1 MKKIKNIILLV
12 LLTASIVSCND
23 AIEITQPGILG
34 EEQAFS
40 NVADLRLGLL
50 GAYNNFDVTQEI
62 QFNAVFTDEIS
73 IGTGNGGQGLG
84 SGEYG
89 YILNPGSSFPTAW
102 WVNNLAALNSINR
115 VLEAAEGIE
124 PQAGE
129 QQEYNDILGQL
140 YALRAFAHFQ
150 LSSYLSTDYSDDSAL
165 STILLDFVPS
175 VVDDLPRNT
184 NGEIYALIDSDLTLA
199 ANLISDQSNPIFA
212 SKDFVTALRARIA
225 AYRGNY
231 ATANNLASQLLNSY
245 PIANRQ
251 QYIDMF
257 LDEGNTEI
265 IFKLSRQIGD
275 PYDGQGA
282 TGSAFAGGWAGA
294 NFAFVNPTATGGAYF
309 EMSRTVFNNLD
320 PADVRYD
327 VNVHPTS
334 IIDPDYMTNNNDDL
348 DILAISKY
356 PGKDGQPLMNDL
368 KVFRSSEMLLI
379 KAEALADAGSI
390 NGPGNTTAGL
400 LKQLR
405 DARFGSDQPLPNFA
419 NEQEAFGAIMDERRI
434 ELVYEGH
441 RYKDLKRLGQ
451 RSGRG
456 IDRDPLDCDINN
468 SCNPPATTSN
478 LFSIPIPLVELN
490 ANEVIQQNPGY

>member
-1 MKKIKNIILLV
+1 MKKIKKLILLV
-12 LLTASIVSCND
+12 FFTASIVSCND

-34 EEQAFS
+34 ADQAFS
-40 NVADLRLGLL
+40 DVEDLRLGLL

-62 QFNAVFTDEIS
+62 NFNAVFTDEIS
-73 IGTGNGGQGLG
+73 IGVGNGGQGIADY
-84 SGEYG
+84 S
-89 YILNPGSSFPTAW
+89 YILNPSSSFPTAW
-102 WVNNLAALNSINR
+102 WINNLTALNSINR

-124 PQAGE
+124 PEAGE
-129 QQEYNDILGQL
+129 QQDYNDIVGQL

-150 LSSYLSTDYSDDSAL
+150 LASYLSTDYSDDSAL

-184 NGEIYALIDSDLTLA
+184 NGEIFGLIDSDLTLA
-199 ANLISDQSNPIFA
+199 SNLIADQSNPVFA

-231 ATANNLASQLLNSY
+231 AAANNFASQLLNSY
-245 PIANRQ
+245 PIANRD
-251 QYIDMF
+251 QYSNMFIDE
-257 LDEGNTEI
+257 DNTEI

-282 TGSAFAGGWAGA
+282 TGSGFAGGWAGA
-294 NFAFVNPTATGGAYF
+294 VFAFVNPTASGGAYF

-320 PADVRYD
+320 PADIRYD

-334 IIDPDYMTNNNDDL
+334 LIDPDYLTNNNDDL

-368 KVFRSSEMLLI
+368 KIFRSSEMLLI
-379 KAEALADAGSI
+379 KAEALADAGSF

-419 NEQEAFGAIMDERRI
+419 SEQEAFGAIMDERRI

-451 RSGRG
+451 RAGRG
-456 IDRDPLDCDINN
+456 IDRDPNDCDVNN
-468 SCNPPATTSN
+468 SCTPIPTTSN
-478 LFSIPIPLVELN
+478 LFSIPVPLVELN